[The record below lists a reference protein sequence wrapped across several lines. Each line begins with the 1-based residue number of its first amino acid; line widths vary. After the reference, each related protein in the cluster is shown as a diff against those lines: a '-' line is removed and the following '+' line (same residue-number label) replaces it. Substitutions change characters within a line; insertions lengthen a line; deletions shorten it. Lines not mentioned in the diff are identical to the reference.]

1 MRCCAHNHSCH
12 SITCRWTHTDR
23 REAVAAVA
31 GGVTPDMLQAH
42 ATKCL
47 TSLHFELLCHGNLSP
62 NEVSHILIL
71 EAHFRQSDCKTS
83 TVVRAVAS

>member
-1 MRCCAHNHSCH
+1 MIVCV
-12 SITCRWTHTDR
+12 TCRWTHTDR

-62 NEVSHILIL
+62 NEASHTPMHCTLGYL
-71 EAHFRQSDCKTS
+71 DVKHQL
-83 TVVRAVAS
+83 